1 MATDAGA
8 GIVIDWGT
16 TNVRAYRLDAAG
28 GTGGAVRDRRASAH
42 GIVNMPD
49 RAFRAAFDALI
60 GDWLAAAPGTPV
72 LMAGMIGS
80 RQGWVEA
87 PYAACPITVADLA
100 AAVVAVPEL
109 PDVAIVPGVSYRA
122 PGDRYDVMRG
132 EEVQIF
138 GALAGAL
145 QRAGDGVLCLPGTH
159 AKWAVAAGGRL
170 ERFATAMTGEVYDA
184 LAKHTILGTLMADRD
199 ARAGGSDAAF
209 ARGLERA
216 AEDCGLLHHLFS
228 VRADGLFDV
237 VPAAALADY
246 LSGILIGHE
255 VAAMLAAMRPAG
267 AVRLIGA
274 PALAARY
281 AAALAWHGHA
291 AEVLDSDAVTVAG
304 LAAVAAARPWPARP

>member
-1 MATDAGA
+1 MTTDAGA

-28 GTGGAVRDRRASAH
+28 GTVRDRRASAH
-42 GIVNMPD
+42 GIVNVPD

-87 PYAACPITVADLA
+87 PYAACPVTAADLA
-100 AAVVAVPEL
+100 AAVVAVPGL

-138 GALAGAL
+138 GAL

-159 AKWAVAAGGRL
+159 AKWAVVAGGRL

-184 LAKHTILGTLMADRD
+184 LAKHTILGTLMADRGGT
-199 ARAGGSDAAF
+199 AGGSEAAF
-209 ARGLERA
+209 GRGLERA
-216 AEDCGLLHHLFS
+216 AESGGLLHHLFS

-237 VPAAALADY
+237 VPADALADY

-255 VAAMLAAMRPAG
+255 VEAMLTATKPAG
-267 AVRLIGA
+267 AVRLIAA

-304 LAAVAAARPWPARP
+304 LAAVAAARP